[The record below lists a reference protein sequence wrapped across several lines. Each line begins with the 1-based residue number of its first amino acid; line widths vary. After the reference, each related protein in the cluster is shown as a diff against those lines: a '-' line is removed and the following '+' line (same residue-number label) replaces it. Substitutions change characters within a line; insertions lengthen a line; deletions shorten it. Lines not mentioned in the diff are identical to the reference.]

1 MLMRGDDGWSPPE
14 KVGGRNRRRHWDE
27 GLVFV
32 KRRASGK
39 LGVGGVRQE
48 VGVGGGSRVIASA
61 FSVKELV
68 AEGVGGDGLEQRGQ
82 GLAQPAEAGDGE
94 GREPCL
100 AIGCASLN
108 LSWQLAQL

>member
-14 KVGGRNRRRHWDE
+14 KVGGRNRRQHWDE

-32 KRRASGK
+32 KRRPSGK

-48 VGVGGGSRVIASA
+48 VGVGGLPCHSFCFLCKGACCR
-61 FSVKELV
+61 
-68 AEGVGGDGLEQRGQ
+68 EGVGGDGLEQRG
-82 GLAQPAEAGDGE
+82 QPAEAGDGE

-100 AIGCASLN
+100 AIGRASLN
-108 LSWQLAQL
+108 PSRQLAQL